1 MGYSPWVTKTWIQ
14 LKQLGTCARKCAFT
28 QLSSIPRSGM
38 LLGRSRAE
46 TEGLEEHSPG
56 GHPGAGPGHWSIDC
70 ATLGGPRPHPV
81 SSCDSRTNG

>member
-1 MGYSPWVTKTWIQ
+1 
-14 LKQLGTCARKCAFT
+14 
-28 QLSSIPRSGM
+28 M

-46 TEGLEEHSPG
+46 TEGLEGHGPG
-56 GHPGAGPGHWSIDC
+56 GRPGADPGHWSIDC